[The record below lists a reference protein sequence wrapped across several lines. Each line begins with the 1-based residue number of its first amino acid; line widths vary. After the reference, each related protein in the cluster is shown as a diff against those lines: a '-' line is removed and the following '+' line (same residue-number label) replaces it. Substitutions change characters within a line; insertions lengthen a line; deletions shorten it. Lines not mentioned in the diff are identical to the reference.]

1 MSPEGAED
9 PVQQEGRFRDP
20 TESLQG
26 DLEVILALESAHHVA
41 RAKDIADRLGVRRGS
56 VIGAL
61 KSLEEKGLIHYRPYS
76 YITLTEEGRR
86 LAEEVARRHG
96 LLREFLR
103 GVLQVDEQTAEETA
117 CRLEH
122 AVDPLTL
129 ERLEC
134 FNAYVRSCPRA
145 GGDWLASFVRFC
157 RSGARGKN
165 ACASCIRG
173 LKERHTEAKSTPAK
187 GGRPSA

>member
-1 MSPEGAED
+1 MVEFED
-9 PVQQEGRFRDP
+9 L

-26 DLEVILALESAHHVA
+26 YLEAILALESAHHVA
-41 RAKDIADRLGVRRGS
+41 RAKDIAERLGVQRGS
-56 VIGAL
+56 VTGAL

-86 LAEEVARRHG
+86 LAEEVARRHRV
-96 LLREFLR
+96 LCEFLR

-157 RSGARGKN
+157 RSGARGKK
-165 ACASCIRG
+165 ACADCIRG
-173 LKERHTEAKSTPAK
+173 LKERHIGAGSAPAK
-187 GGRPSA
+187 GRRPSA